1 MLRITGRVFLP
12 QRDQGG
18 TRRLAERRQ
27 QLSEGWRESGETLK
41 RGECG
46 VEGWWQLCDRQLPI
60 ERLASH
66 AMNKLRKEPSQAISR
81 TLAIATGAGHDGS
94 RPHNNQELTQRV
106 VQPKTS
112 VEQYW
117 AARALR
123 AETALSVRDTHKLEV
138 QHLRD
143 SEETKRS
150 VRLCQQKVPVDAVPT
165 RSLSTERES

>member
-1 MLRITGRVFLP
+1 MRC
-12 QRDQGG
+12 
-18 TRRLAERRQ
+18 A
-27 QLSEGWRESGETLK
+27 EGWRLF
-41 RGECG
+41 
-46 VEGWWQLCDRQLPI
+46 DRQLPI

-66 AMNKLRKEPSQAISR
+66 TMNKLRKEPPQAISR
-81 TLAIATGAGHDGS
+81 TLAIATGAGHCSS
-94 RPHNNQELTQRV
+94 RPQLTQRDI
-106 VQPKTS
+106 QPKTS

-123 AETALSVRDTHKLEV
+123 AETALSVGGTHKLEV

-150 VRLCQQKVPVDAVPT
+150 VRLCQRIVSLDALPT